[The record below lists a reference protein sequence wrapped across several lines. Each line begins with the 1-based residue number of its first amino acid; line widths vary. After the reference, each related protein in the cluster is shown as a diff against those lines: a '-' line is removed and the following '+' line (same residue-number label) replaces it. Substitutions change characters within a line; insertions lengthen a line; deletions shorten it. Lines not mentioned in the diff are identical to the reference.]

1 MCENMLD
8 LGTMGNALG
17 RNSTD
22 DLFICFLGCGVH
34 MNVFVVNAS

>member
-17 RNSTD
+17 QNST
-22 DLFICFLGCGVH
+22 FICFLGCGVN